1 MRWAEVDGENM
12 TIYSYSGINDKGKKV
27 NGTVE
32 AENEKA
38 ARAKLRKI
46 AVFPTQMSVGG
57 SLGAAKMGLT
67 AQIDIN
73 KFFQRVKL
81 QDVSLMT
88 RQLSTLLAAHVP
100 LVDALQAM
108 SEQIANEKLKV
119 MMTEM
124 RQKVVEGTKFSDA
137 LKHYPKTFNTMY
149 INMVT
154 AGENSGS
161 LDVVLSR
168 LADFIE
174 KQQKIRSKIT
184 GAMIYPII
192 MGVVGVGLMVVLLT
206 FMVPKMT
213 SIFKDQKME
222 LPLPTQIL
230 IFVSDGFSNY
240 WYLILIAIGIGLYF
254 LMKWVK
260 TPAGLEYKDGLILRA
275 PVFGNLARMVA
286 ISRFSMTL
294 STLLA
299 SGVPMLAAM
308 DIVRNVVG
316 NVVIKKI
323 VEDTRDSIKEGES
336 IAEPLKR
343 SGQFPP
349 LVTHMISIGEKTGSL
364 EKMLERVSET
374 YDSQVDNAVATM
386 LSLLEPILI
395 MSMGGAITFVVI
407 SILLPILQMG
417 DLGSISK

>member
-1 MRWAEVDGENM
+1 MP
-12 TIYSYSGINDKGKKV
+12 IYSYAGINDKGKKV

-38 ARAKLRKI
+38 ARSKLRKM
-46 AVFPTQMSVGG
+46 AVFPTQLSVGG
-57 SLGAAKMGLT
+57 SLSSAKMGLT
-67 AQIDIN
+67 ANIDFN
-73 KFFQRVKL
+73 KMFQRIKL
-81 QDVSLMT
+81 QDIALMT
-88 RQLSTLLAAHVP
+88 RQLSTLLKAHVP
-100 LVDALQAM
+100 LVESLQAM

-119 MMTEM
+119 VVTEI
-124 RQKVVEGTKFSDA
+124 RQKVVEGGRLSDT
-137 LKHYPKTFNTMY
+137 LKQYPKVFNDMY

-161 LDVVLSR
+161 LDIVLSR

-174 KQQKIRSKIT
+174 NQQKVRSKII

-222 LPLPTQIL
+222 LPLPTKML
-230 IFVSDGFSNY
+230 IFVSDIFSNY
-240 WYLILIAIGIGLYF
+240 WYLVLILVVVGIYF
-254 LMKWVK
+254 LRRWIK
-260 TPAGLEYKDGLILRA
+260 TPAGKEYKDGIVLKA
-275 PVFGNLARMVA
+275 PVFGHLARMVA
-286 ISRFSMTL
+286 ISRFSRTL

-299 SGVPMLAAM
+299 SGVPMLFAM
-308 DIVRNVVG
+308 DIVKNVVG
-316 NVVIKKI
+316 NVVLKKT
-323 VEDTRDSIKEGES
+323 VEDTRDSVKEGES
-336 IAEPLKR
+336 IAEPLRR

-364 EKMLERVSET
+364 ETMLERISET
-374 YDSQVDNAVATM
+374 YDSQVDNAVSTM
-386 LSLLEPILI
+386 LSLLEPVLI
-395 MSMGGAITFVVI
+395 MGMGGAITFVVV

-417 DLGSISK
+417 DLGSIGR